1 MLARLKAARLIY
13 RDEAR
18 IDWVILAADAVGV
31 AIVALAFAN
40 ARIADQAPEV
50 GIQIATALF

>member
-1 MLARLKAARLIY
+1 MLAKLKSARLLD

-18 IDWVILAADAVGV
+18 IDWVVLVANAVGV
-31 AIVALAFAN
+31 AIVTLAFVN

-50 GIQIATALF
+50 GVQIATALF